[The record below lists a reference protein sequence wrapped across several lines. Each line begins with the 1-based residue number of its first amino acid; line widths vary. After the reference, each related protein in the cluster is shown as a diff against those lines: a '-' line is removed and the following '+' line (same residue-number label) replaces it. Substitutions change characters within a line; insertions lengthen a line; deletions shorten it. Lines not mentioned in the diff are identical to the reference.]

1 MNYWTR
7 TTWIENSG
15 GASSVAVGDK
25 GRRRRWPRQAV
36 VVVLFVNGM
45 VQLQSGDCVR
55 QFRVDFGRIEPEP
68 ELEARLQFVQVVLR
82 EALAQ
87 PVLAAV
93 HGVVVVLPPLPRLVA
108 EHVRRPR
115 LLLVEWPRRRR
126 RRCVGATWHVMVGS
140 GGSLDHRRFV
150 WIGFLVVFVIT
161 QNKCVWWSCY
171 VIIVGGLC
179 FILLLPDAYLFLF
192 YYQGLIIQLNF
203 FKSSYFMIYE
213 ENIK

>member
-1 MNYWTR
+1 
-7 TTWIENSG
+7 
-15 GASSVAVGDK
+15 
-25 GRRRRWPRQAV
+25 
-36 VVVLFVNGM
+36 M

-115 LLLVEWPRRRR
+115 LLLVE
-126 RRCVGATWHVMVGS
+126 
-140 GGSLDHRRFV
+140 
-150 WIGFLVVFVIT
+150 
-161 QNKCVWWSCY
+161 
-171 VIIVGGLC
+171 
-179 FILLLPDAYLFLF
+179 
-192 YYQGLIIQLNF
+192 
-203 FKSSYFMIYE
+203 
-213 ENIK
+213 